1 VLQAVHAE
9 EAAVQPDL
17 PLTVAEWRR
26 NSRETLRVTLDRYN
40 GQVVIDC
47 RAWWCDAAGDL
58 RPGRA
63 GLTFAVK
70 HLPTLHEALAEALT
84 KARSA
89 GHLA

>member
-1 VLQAVHAE
+1 M
-9 EAAVQPDL
+9 QPDL
-17 PLTVAEWRR
+17 PLVVAEWPR

-47 RAWWCDAAGDL
+47 RAWWCDAARDL
-58 RPGRA
+58 RTRRA
-63 GLTFAVK
+63 GPKLSVK
-70 HLPTLHEALAEALT
+70 RLPTLHEALAEALT

>member
-1 VLQAVHAE
+1 MPKEGAM
-9 EAAVQPDL
+9 QPDL
-17 PLTVAEWRR
+17 PLTVAEWPR

-47 RAWWCDAAGDL
+47 RAWWRHAAGDL

-63 GLTFAVK
+63 GLTLSIR
-70 HLPTLHEALAEALT
+70 HLPTLHEALTEALM

-89 GHLA
+89 GHLT